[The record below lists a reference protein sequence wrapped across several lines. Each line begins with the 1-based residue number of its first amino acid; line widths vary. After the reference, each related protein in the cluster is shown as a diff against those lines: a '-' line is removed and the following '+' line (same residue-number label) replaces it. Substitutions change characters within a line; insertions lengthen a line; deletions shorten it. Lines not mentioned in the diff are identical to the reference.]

1 MDGCLVIQEVN
12 FPQKCLCMFAFL
24 LRILYTDPPRC
35 PTCISSIINTKYLC
49 QTRPVLSIFYM
60 TETGLYCLFKTFRI
74 VPPNMVEAANSS
86 AKKVVLNSKQIS
98 YIFRSPEE
106 WALEIDQTLRKNWGE
121 RGRERGRQLLR
132 SLTVLSSAYFFV
144 VSS

>member
-1 MDGCLVIQEVN
+1 MDGCLVIQKVN
-12 FPQKCLCMFAFL
+12 FPQKCLCMFTFL
-24 LRILYTDPPRC
+24 LRILYTDPLWC

-49 QTRPVLSIFYM
+49 QTRPVLSMFYM
-60 TETGLYCLFKTFRI
+60 TERFILSFQDLQNRTPKYGWSFRFQC
-74 VPPNMVEAANSS
+74 
-86 AKKVVLNSKQIS
+86 KKVVLNSKQIS

-106 WALEIDQTLRKNWGE
+106 WALEIDQTLRKNQGE

-132 SLTVLSSAYFFV
+132 SLTVLCSAYFFV